1 MRVFL
6 LALCAFVVPASALA
20 QSASPLPTGKLPDT
34 VKPIAYRLDMTILP
48 ERERFS
54 GHTEID
60 VELKQPAASIF
71 MHGRDLKVSRAVV
84 KIGKR
89 ETPVTFTQKS
99 PTGLAQ
105 VDFGRTIPA
114 GKLTLKFDYNAAF
127 AGGPSGLYRIKVG
140 DDWYSWSQFE
150 SIDARAAFPSFDQP
164 GYKTPFTVSV
174 TTKPGFVAVSNA
186 PEQGKPLSAG
196 KLVKHRFAPT
206 EPLPTYLVA
215 FVTGPFVTVQG
226 TVPATPQ
233 RPKPLPLR
241 IVGTKPYAGQMAYAL
256 EGSKKIVALLE
267 HYFDQ
272 PFPYP
277 KLDQI
282 GSPVMP
288 GAMENAGADIYG
300 DGILFVDEDS
310 PTEDKQTF
318 GMVVAHELSHQW
330 FGDVVTPAWWD
341 DIWLNESFANWMG
354 YRIGNEWRPDLN
366 IGVSA
371 IDEAFD
377 AMQIDALAAGRPIHE
392 KITNDANIDAAF
404 DQITYG
410 KGGQVVAM
418 IAAYLGEEKFRDGVR
433 LHMQRYHHGN
443 ATTDQF
449 FDSLASA
456 AHDPRVLA
464 SLRSF
469 VDQQG
474 VPVVALKRDGD
485 ALTASQSRYA
495 YFGSNLP
502 ATQWIVPV
510 CVRRAAVRSCTLL
523 DKPSGAIEAK
533 GDGVIVPNAGGW
545 GYYRFDMDPAEWNA
559 LIAAAPTLPEGEA
572 LAVTDSLWASFYAG
586 KAKYPQLVAL
596 ARAMAAHPASNAA
609 LDNGTRLRGMLR
621 RGLISDA
628 ALPAYRKLIADIYGP
643 KLAQLGFDPTVGAHA
658 SDTPDRKKLRSDM
671 VQLVAGAGGDAAVR
685 AKLTAAA
692 DAYLAGDAKALD
704 PQFGQL
710 ALSLDIED
718 KGVPLAKAVAEK
730 GLAGQDP
737 MLRQAAFQAIGNS
750 GNPDVARWFLNEFK
764 DPRLPQVGRLY
775 ATASFLGSAKTRD
788 IASDYMLTNFDTF
801 SKAAGGGGIF
811 SARAAQMFNVLCTNE
826 AADAVDAKL
835 RPQLAND
842 STLDLDRALEAIRN
856 CARFKDAKASEVS
869 AAVLAAK

>member
-1 MRVFL
+1 MRVLL
-6 LALCAFVVPASALA
+6 LALCAFVLPASALA
-20 QSASPLPTGKLPDT
+20 QSTAFPTGKLPDT
-34 VKPIAYRLDMTILP
+34 VKPIAYRLDMTIVP
-48 ERERFS
+48 EQERFA
-54 GHTEID
+54 GHAEID
-60 VELKQPAASIF
+60 VELKRPAASIF
-71 MHGRDLKVSRAVV
+71 LHGRDLKIGKAVV
-84 KIGKR
+84 KIGKK

-105 VDFGRTIPA
+105 LDFGRTLQA
-114 GKLTLKFDYNAAF
+114 GRMTLKFDYDAAF
-127 AGGPSGLYRIKVG
+127 GDGPSGIYRIKVG
-140 DDWYSWSQFE
+140 EDWYSWSQFQ
-150 SIDARAAFPSFDQP
+150 SIDARAAFPSFDEP

-174 TTKPGFVAVSNA
+174 TTRPGFVAVSNA
-186 PEQGKPLSAG
+186 AEQGRPQAVG
-196 KLVKHRFAPT
+196 KLVRHRFAAT

-215 FVTGPFVTVQG
+215 FVVGPFVTAEG

-233 RPKPLPLR
+233 RSKPLPLR
-241 IVGTKPYAGQMAYAL
+241 IVGTKPYAGQMQFAL

-267 HYFDQ
+267 KYFDQ

-300 DGILFVDEDS
+300 DGILFGDETS
-310 PTEDKQTF
+310 PGEDKQTF

-377 AMQIDALAAGRPIHE
+377 AMQIDALGAGRPIHQR
-392 KITNDANIDAAF
+392 ITRDAEIDATF

-433 LHMQRYHHGN
+433 LHMQRYRHGN

-456 AHDPRVLA
+456 AHDPRVLE

-474 VPVVALKRDGD
+474 VPVVTLKRDGE
-485 ALTASQSRYA
+485 ALTASQARYA
-495 YFGSNLP
+495 SFGSNLP

-523 DKPSGAIEAK
+523 DKPSGTIEAK
-533 GDGVIVPNAGGW
+533 GDGVVVPNAGGW
-545 GYYRFDMDPAEWNA
+545 GYYRFDMDPADWSA

-586 KAKYPQLVAL
+586 KANFAQLAAL
-596 ARAMAAHPASNAA
+596 ARSMAAHPAEKAA
-609 LDNGTRLRGMLR
+609 LDNGERLRGLLR
-621 RGLISDA
+621 RGLISDT
-628 ALPAYRKLIADIYGP
+628 ALPDYRKLIVDIYGP
-643 KLAQLGFDPTVGAHA
+643 KLAQLGFDPAAGGHA
-658 SDTPDRKKLRSDM
+658 DTPDRKKLRGD
-671 VQLVAGAGGDAAVR
+671 LVELVGGTGGDPAVR
-685 AKLTAAA
+685 GKLIAAA
-692 DAYLAGDAKALD
+692 DAYLAGNAAALD
-704 PQFGQL
+704 PDFALL
-710 ALSLDIED
+710 ALSLDVEE
-718 KGVPLAKAVAEK
+718 KGVPLAKAIAEK

-737 MLRQAAFQAIGNS
+737 MLHEIGFEAIGAS
-750 GNPDVARWFLNEFK
+750 ANPEVTRWYLSEFK
-764 DPRLPQVGRLY
+764 DPRLSQGARLRV
-775 ATASFLGSAKTRD
+775 ATSLLGSPRTRD
-788 IASDYMLTNFDTF
+788 IASDYVLASFDT
-801 SKAAGGGGIF
+801 KASGGGIF
-811 SARAAQMFNVLCTNE
+811 ASRTSRVFNVLCTNA
-826 AADAVDAKL
+826 AADAVNAKL
-835 RPQLAND
+835 RPQMAND
-842 STLDLDRALEAIRN
+842 STLGLDRTLETIRN
-856 CARFKDAKASEVS
+856 CARFRDAKAGEVS
-869 AAVLAAK
+869 AAVMGK

>member
-1 MRVFL
+1 MRFFL
-6 LALCAFVVPASALA
+6 FALCAFVLPASALA
-20 QSASPLPTGKLPDT
+20 QSALPTGKLPDM
-34 VKPIAYRLDMTILP
+34 VKPLAYRLDMTILP
-48 ERERFS
+48 ERERFA
-54 GHTEID
+54 GHAEID

-71 MHGRDLKVSRAVV
+71 LHGRGLKVAKAVV
-84 KIGKR
+84 KIGKK
-89 ETPVTFTQKS
+89 ETPVTFTQKT
-99 PTGLAQ
+99 PWGLAQ
-105 VDFGRTIPA
+105 LDFGRTVPA
-114 GKLTLKFDYNAAF
+114 GKLTLKFDYDAAF
-127 AGGPSGLYRIKVG
+127 GSSPSGMYRIKVE

-150 SIDARAAFPSFDQP
+150 SIDARAAFPSFDEP

-186 PEQGKPLSAG
+186 AEQGKPLAAG
-196 KLVKHRFAPT
+196 KLVKHRFAAT

-215 FVTGPFVTVQG
+215 FVVGPFVTVEG

-233 RPKPLPLR
+233 RAKPLPLR
-241 IVGTKPYAGQMAYAL
+241 IVGTKPYAGQMQYAL

-267 HYFDQ
+267 KYFDQ

-300 DGILFVDEDS
+300 DGILFVDENS
-310 PTEDKQTF
+310 PTEDKRTF

-354 YRIGNEWRPDLN
+354 YRIGNEWRPDLD

-371 IDEAFD
+371 IDEAFE
-377 AMQIDALAAGRPIHE
+377 AMQIDALGAGRPIHQR
-392 KITNDANIDAAF
+392 ITRDVDIDAAF

-410 KGGQVVAM
+410 KGGQVVGM

-456 AHDPRVLA
+456 AHDPRVLE

-474 VPVVALKRDGD
+474 MPVVRLKREGD
-485 ALTASQSRYA
+485 VLTASQSRYA
-495 YFGSNLP
+495 SFGSNLP
-502 ATQWIVPV
+502 AGQWIIPV

-523 DKPSGAIEAK
+523 DKPGGTIEAK

-545 GYYRFDMDPAEWNA
+545 GYYRFDLDPADWSA

-586 KAKYPQLVAL
+586 KARFPQIAAL
-596 ARAMAAHPASNAA
+596 ARSMAAHPASNAA
-609 LDNGTRLRGMLR
+609 LDNGERLRDLQR
-621 RGLISDA
+621 SGLISDA

-643 KLAQLGFDPTVGAHA
+643 KLAQIGFDPAVDAHA
-658 SDTPDRKKLRSDM
+658 SDNPDRQKLRSEL
-671 VQLVAGAGGDAAVR
+671 VELVAGAGGDPAVR
-685 AKLTAAA
+685 GKLIAAA

-704 PQFGQL
+704 AEFAQL
-710 ALSLDIED
+710 ALSLDVAD
-718 KGVPLAKAVAEK
+718 KGVPLAKAIAEK
-730 GLAGQDP
+730 GLAGEDP
-737 MLRQAAFQAIGNS
+737 LLREIAFPAIGNS
-750 GNPDVARWFLNEFK
+750 GNPEVARWFLSEFK
-764 DPRLPQVGRLY
+764 DPRLLPGVRQRT
-775 ATASFLGSAKTRD
+775 ATSFLGSPRTRD
-788 IASDYMLTNFDTF
+788 LASAYMLANLDT
-801 SKAAGGGGIF
+801 KAGGGGIF
-811 SARAAQMFNVLCTNE
+811 GSRSARMFNGLCTN
-826 AADAVDAKL
+826 AGADAVDAKL

-842 STLDLDRALEAIRN
+842 SALGLDRTVEAIRN
-856 CARFKDAKASEVS
+856 CARFRDAKAGEVS
-869 AAVLAAK
+869 AVVMGK

>member
-6 LALCAFVVPASALA
+6 LALCAFVLPASALA
-20 QSASPLPTGKLPDT
+20 QTAPPLPTGQLPDT
-34 VKPIAYRLDMTILP
+34 VKPIAYRVDMTILP
-48 ERERFS
+48 EQERFS

-60 VELKQPAASIF
+60 VELKQAASSIF
-71 MHGRDLKVSRAVV
+71 LHGRDLKVSKAVV

-99 PTGLAQ
+99 PQGLAQ
-105 VDFGRTIPA
+105 LDFGRTIPA
-114 GKLTLKFDYNAAF
+114 GRLTLKFDHEAAF
-127 AGGPSGLYRIKVG
+127 GDGPSGLYRIKVG
-140 DDWYSWSQFE
+140 DDWYSWSQFQ

-164 GYKTPFTVSV
+164 GYKTPFTVSI
-174 TTKPGFVAVSNA
+174 TTRPGLVAVSNA
-186 PEQGKPLSAG
+186 AEQGIPLSAG

-215 FVTGPFVTVQG
+215 FVTGPFVTLDG

-267 HYFDQ
+267 SYFNQ

-300 DGILFVDEDS
+300 DGILFVDEDA
-310 PTEDKQTF
+310 PTENKQTF

-377 AMQIDALAAGRPIHE
+377 AMQLDALAAGRPIHE
-392 KITNDANIDAAF
+392 KITSDAHIDAAF

-474 VPVVALKRDGD
+474 VPLVTLKRQGD
-485 ALTASQSRYA
+485 AFTASQSRYA
-495 YFGSNLP
+495 NFGTNLP

-523 DKPSGAIEAK
+523 DTPSGAIEAK
-533 GDGVIVPNAGGW
+533 GDGVVVPNAGGW
-545 GYYRFDMDPAEWNA
+545 GYYRFDMDPADWSA

-586 KAKYPQLVAL
+586 KAKFPQLAAL
-596 ARAMAAHPASNAA
+596 ARSMAAHPASNAA
-609 LDNGTRLRGMLR
+609 LDNGVRLRGLLR

-628 ALPAYRKLIADIYGP
+628 ALPAYRKLIDGIYGP
-643 KLAQLGFDPTVGAHA
+643 KLAELGFDPAAGAHKA
-658 SDTPDRKKLRSDM
+658 DTPDRRKLRSDM
-671 VQLVAGAGGDAAVR
+671 VQLLAVAGGDAAVR
-685 AKLTAAA
+685 GKLTKAA
-692 DAYLAGDAKALD
+692 DAYLTGDAKALD
-704 PQFGQL
+704 PQFAQL
-710 ALSLDIED
+710 ALSLDVEE
-718 KGVPLAKAVAEK
+718 KGVPLAKTVAEK

-737 MLRQAAFQAIGNS
+737 LLRQIAFQAIAAS
-750 GNPDVARWFLNEFK
+750 GNPEVARWFLNDFK
-764 DPRLPQVGRLY
+764 DPRLPQMGRLY
-775 ATASFLGSAKTRD
+775 ATAGFLGSAKTRD
-788 IASDYMLTNFDTF
+788 IASDYMLSNFDTF
-801 SKAAGGGGIF
+801 SKASGGGGIF
-811 SARAAQMFNVLCTNE
+811 SARAAQMFNGLCTVE
-826 AADAVDAKL
+826 AADAVSAKL

-869 AAVLAAK
+869 AGLMGK

>member
-1 MRVFL
+1 MRVL
-6 LALCAFVVPASALA
+6 LLVLCAFIFPASALA
-20 QSASPLPTGKLPDT
+20 QSTALPTGKLPDT
-34 VKPIAYRLDMTILP
+34 VRPIAYRLDMTIVP
-48 ERERFS
+48 DRERFT
-54 GHTEID
+54 GHAEID
-60 VELKQPAASIF
+60 VELKRPAASIF
-71 MHGRDLKVSRAVV
+71 LHGRDLKVSKAVV

-89 ETPVTFTQKS
+89 ETRVTFTQKS

-105 VDFGRTIPA
+105 VDFGRTLPA
-114 GKLTLKFDYNAAF
+114 GRMTLKFDYTAAF
-127 AGGPSGLYRIKVG
+127 GDGPSGIYRIKVG

-150 SIDARAAFPSFDQP
+150 SIDARAAFPSFDEP

-186 PEQGKPLSAG
+186 AEQGKPRAAG
-196 KLVKHRFAPT
+196 KLVRHRFAAT

-215 FVTGPFVTVQG
+215 FVVGPFVTLEG

-233 RPKPLPLR
+233 RARALPLR
-241 IVGTKPYAGQMAYAL
+241 IVGTRPYAGQMQFAL

-267 HYFDQ
+267 KYFNQ

-300 DGILFVDEDS
+300 DGILFVDEAAPS
-310 PTEDKQTF
+310 EDKQLF

-341 DIWLNESFANWMG
+341 DLWLNESFANWMG

-377 AMQIDALAAGRPIHE
+377 AMQIDALGAGRAIHQR
-392 KITNDANIDAAF
+392 ITKDQDIDAAF

-418 IAAYLGEEKFRDGVR
+418 IAAYLGEERFRDGVR

-443 ATTDQF
+443 ATTEQF

-456 AHDPRVLA
+456 AHDPRVLE

-474 VPVVALKRDGD
+474 MPVVTLKREGD
-485 ALTASQSRYA
+485 ALTASQARYA
-495 YFGSNLP
+495 SFGSNLP
-502 ATQWIVPV
+502 AEQWIIPV
-510 CVRRAAVRSCTLL
+510 CVRRTAVRSCTLL
-523 DKPSGAIEAK
+523 DKPSGMIEAK
-533 GDGVIVPNAGGW
+533 GDGVVVPNAGGW
-545 GYYRFDMDPAEWNA
+545 GYYRFDMDPADWAA

-586 KAKYPQLVAL
+586 KARFAQLAAL
-596 ARAMAAHPASNAA
+596 ARSMAAHPADKAA
-609 LDNGTRLRGMLR
+609 LDNGERLHEMLR
-621 RGLISDA
+621 RGLISAA
-628 ALPAYRKLIADIYGP
+628 ALPAHRKLIAGIYGP
-643 KLAQLGFDPTVGAHA
+643 KLARLGFDPAADAYA
-658 SDTPDRKKLRSDM
+658 SDTPDRKKLRSDL
-671 VQLVAGAGGDAAVR
+671 VELVAGGDPEVR
-685 AKLTAAA
+685 SRLIAAA

-704 PQFGQL
+704 PEFAQL
-710 ALSLDIED
+710 ALALDIEE
-718 KGVPLAKAVAEK
+718 KGLPLAKALADK
-730 GLAGQDP
+730 GLGGADP
-737 MLRQAAFQAIGNS
+737 MLLESAFHAIGKA
-750 GNPDVARWFLNEFK
+750 GNPEVARWFLTEFK
-764 DPRLPQVGRLY
+764 DPRLPRAVRQYTTMDL
-775 ATASFLGSAKTRD
+775 LGSPGTRD
-788 IASDYMLTNFDTF
+788 MATDYMLANFDIF
-801 SKAAGGGGIF
+801 SKGGGGGIF
-811 SARAAQMFNVLCTNE
+811 SSRAGQKFNVLCTKA
-826 AADAVDAKL
+826 AADTVNAKL
-835 RPQLAND
+835 RPQLANE
-842 STLDLDRALEAIRN
+842 STLGLDRTLEAIRN
-856 CARFKDAKASEVS
+856 CARFKDAKATEVS
-869 AAVLAAK
+869 AAVMGK

>member
-6 LALCAFVVPASALA
+6 LALCAFVLPASALA
-20 QSASPLPTGKLPDT
+20 QPPAPLPTGKLPDT
-34 VKPIAYRLDMTILP
+34 VKPVAYRLDMTILP

-54 GHTEID
+54 GHAEID
-60 VELKQPAASIF
+60 IELKQPAAWIYL
-71 MHGRDLKVSRAVV
+71 HGRDLKVAKAVV
-84 KIGKR
+84 KIGKK
-89 ETPVTFTQKS
+89 ETSATFTQKS
-99 PTGLAQ
+99 PSGLAQ
-105 VDFGRTIPA
+105 LDFGRTLPA
-114 GKLTLKFDYNAAF
+114 GRMTLKFDYDAAF
-127 AGGPSGLYRIKVG
+127 GDGPSGLYRIKVAE
-140 DDWYSWSQFE
+140 DWYSWSQFE

-174 TTKPGFVAVSNA
+174 TTRPGFVAVSNA
-186 PEQGKPLSAG
+186 PEQGTPLRMG
-196 KLVKHRFAPT
+196 NLVKHRFAAT

-215 FVTGPFVTVQG
+215 FVTGPFVTLQG
-226 TVPATPQ
+226 SVPATPQ
-233 RPKPLPLR
+233 RAKPLPLR
-241 IVGTKPYAGQMAYAL
+241 IVGTKPYAGQMTYAL

-300 DGILFVDEDS
+300 DGILFAGEESSTDE
-310 PTEDKQTF
+310 KQLF

-341 DIWLNESFANWMG
+341 DLWLNESFANWMG

-371 IDEAFD
+371 IDEAFE
-377 AMQIDALAAGRPIHE
+377 AMQIDALAAGRPIHQR
-392 KITNDANIDAAF
+392 ITKDADIDAAF

-433 LHMQRYHHGN
+433 LHMRRYHHGN

-456 AHDPRVLA
+456 AHDPRVLE

-474 VPVVALKRDGD
+474 MPVVTLKRDGG
-485 ALTASQSRYA
+485 AIVARQARYA
-495 YFGSNLP
+495 SFGSNLP

-523 DKPSGAIEAK
+523 DKPEGAIEAK

-545 GYYRFDMDPAEWNA
+545 GYYRFDMDPADWKA

-586 KAKYPQLVAL
+586 KARFPQLAAL
-596 ARAMAAHPASNAA
+596 ARSMAAHPASNAA
-609 LDNGTRLRGMLR
+609 LDNGERLRDLLGQGMI
-621 RGLISDA
+621 GDA
-628 ALPAYRKLIADIYGP
+628 ALPAYRKLIADIYAP
-643 KLAQLGFDPTVGAHA
+643 KLAALGFDPSEGAYA
-658 SDTPDRKKLRSDM
+658 SEGPDRQKLRGEL
-671 VQLVAGAGGDAAVR
+671 VALVAGAGGDAAVR
-685 AKLTAAA
+685 GKLIAAA
-692 DAYLAGDAKALD
+692 EAYLAGNAAALD
-704 PQFGQL
+704 PQFAQL
-710 ALSLDIED
+710 ALSLAIERD
-718 KGVPLAKAVAEK
+718 GVALAKRVAEK
-730 GLAGQDP
+730 GLGGADP
-737 MLRQAAFQAIGNS
+737 ILHEAALPAIGDS
-750 GNPDVARWFLNEFK
+750 GNAAVAHWFVDDFR
-764 DPRLPQVGRLY
+764 DPRLSQGQRR
-775 ATASFLGSAKTRD
+775 ATLTRFLASPRTRD
-788 IASDYMLTNFDTF
+788 VASASLLGG
-801 SKAAGGGGIF
+801 SEGGAKASGGIF
-811 SARAAQMFNVLCTNE
+811 ASQSARKFNVLCTNA

-835 RPQLAND
+835 RPQLGNASSLGLD
-842 STLDLDRALEAIRN
+842 RTLDTIRN
-856 CARFKDAKASEVS
+856 CARFRDAKSAEVN
-869 AAVLAAK
+869 AAVLAR

>member
-6 LALCAFVVPASALA
+6 LALCAFVLPASALA
-20 QSASPLPTGKLPDT
+20 QSVSPLPTGKLPDT
-34 VKPIAYRLDMTILP
+34 VKPIAYRLDMTIVP
-48 ERERFS
+48 ERERFT
-54 GHTEID
+54 GHAEID
-60 VELKQPAASIF
+60 VELKQAAASIF
-71 MHGRDLKVSRAVV
+71 LHGRDLNVSKAVV

-89 ETPVTFTQKS
+89 ETPVTFTQKT
-99 PTGLAQ
+99 PLGLAQ
-105 VDFGRTIPA
+105 LDFGRTLQP
-114 GKLTLKFDYNAAF
+114 GKLTLKFDYDAAF
-127 AGGPSGLYRIKVG
+127 GDGPSGIYRIKVEE
-140 DDWYSWSQFE
+140 DWYSWSQFQ
-150 SIDARAAFPSFDQP
+150 SIDARAAFPSFDEP
-164 GYKTPFTVSV
+164 GYKTPFTVTV

-186 PEQGKPLSAG
+186 AEQGVPLRAG
-196 KLVKHRFAPT
+196 KLVKHRFAAT

-215 FVTGPFVTVQG
+215 FVTGPFVTLEG
-226 TVPATPQ
+226 NVPATAQ
-233 RPKPLPLR
+233 RPRPLPLR

-267 HYFDQ
+267 SYFNQ

-300 DGILFVDEDS
+300 DGILFVDEAS

-377 AMQIDALAAGRPIHE
+377 AMQIDALAAGRPIHQR
-392 KITNDANIDAAF
+392 IVNDADIDATF

-443 ATTDQF
+443 ASTDQF

-456 AHDPRVLA
+456 AHDPRVLE

-474 VPVVALKRDGD
+474 MPVVTLKRDGNG
-485 ALTASQSRYA
+485 LTASQSRYA
-495 YFGSNLP
+495 NFGSNLP

-523 DKPSGAIEAK
+523 DKPNGAIEAK
-533 GDGVIVPNAGGW
+533 GDVVVVPNAGGW
-545 GYYRFDMDPAEWNA
+545 GYYRFDMDPADWSA

-586 KAKYPQLVAL
+586 KARFPQLAAL
-596 ARAMAAHPASNAA
+596 ARSMAGHPASNAA
-609 LDNGTRLRGMLR
+609 LDNGTRLRKLLR
-621 RGLISDA
+621 SGLISDA
-628 ALPAYRKLIADIYGP
+628 ALPAYRKLIVDLYAP
-643 KLAQLGFDPTVGAHA
+643 KLAQLGFDPAVGAHA
-658 SDTPDRKKLRSDM
+658 SDSPDEQKLRGDM
-671 VQLVAGAGGDAAVR
+671 VQLVAATGSDAALR
-685 AKLTAAA
+685 GKLVAAA
-692 DAYLAGDAKALD
+692 EAYLGGDAKALD
-704 PQFGQL
+704 PQFAQI
-710 ALSLDIED
+710 ALSLAIED
-718 KGVPLAKAVAEK
+718 KGVPMAKAVAEK
-730 GLAGQDP
+730 GLGGHDGALGQV
-737 MLRQAAFQAIGNS
+737 AFPAIGGS
-750 GNPDVARWFLNEFK
+750 GNAEVARWFFNDLK
-764 DPRLPQVGRLY
+764 DPRLPQARRLY
-775 ATASFLGSAKTRD
+775 TAASFLGSPRTRD
-788 IASDYMLTNFDTF
+788 IASDYMLRNFDTF
-801 SKAAGGGGIF
+801 SQASGGGGIF
-811 SARAAQMFNVLCTNE
+811 SVRASQMFNVLCSNE
-826 AADAVDAKL
+826 QADAVDAKL
-835 RPQLAND
+835 RPQLVNG
-842 STLDLDRALEAIRN
+842 STLGLDRAVEAIRN
-856 CARFKDAKASEVS
+856 CARFKDAKANEVS
-869 AAVLAAK
+869 AAVMGK

>member
-6 LALCAFVVPASALA
+6 LALCAFVLPASALA
-20 QSASPLPTGKLPDT
+20 QTAALPTGKLPDM
-34 VKPIAYRLDMTILP
+34 VKPLAYRLDMTILP
-48 ERERFS
+48 ERERFA
-54 GHTEID
+54 GHAEID

-71 MHGRDLKVSRAVV
+71 MHGRELKVTRAVV

-89 ETPVTFTQKS
+89 ETPVTFTQKT
-99 PTGLAQ
+99 PWGLAQ
-105 VDFGRTIPA
+105 LDFGRTLPA
-114 GKLTLKFDYNAAF
+114 GKLTLKFDYDAAF
-127 AGGPSGLYRIKVG
+127 GSSPSGMYRIKVEN
-140 DDWYSWSQFE
+140 DWYSWSQFQ
-150 SIDARAAFPSFDQP
+150 SIDARAAFPSFDEP

-186 PEQGKPLSAG
+186 AERGKPLAAG
-196 KLVKHRFAPT
+196 RLVKHRFAAT

-215 FVTGPFVTVQG
+215 FVVGPFVTLEG
-226 TVPATPQ
+226 SVPATPQ

-241 IVGTKPYAGQMAYAL
+241 IVGTKPYAGQMQYAL

-267 HYFDQ
+267 KYFDQ

-300 DGILFVDEDS
+300 DGILFVGENS
-310 PTEDKQTF
+310 PTDDRQLF

-341 DIWLNESFANWMG
+341 DLWLNESFANWMG

-371 IDEAFD
+371 IEEAFD
-377 AMQIDALAAGRPIHE
+377 AMQIDALGAGRPIHQR
-392 KITNDANIDAAF
+392 ITKDVDIDAAF

-410 KGGQVVAM
+410 KGGQVVGM

-433 LHMQRYHHGN
+433 LHMRRYHHGN

-456 AHDPRVLA
+456 AHDPRVLE

-474 VPVVALKRDGD
+474 MPVVTLKRAGD
-485 ALTASQSRYA
+485 ALIASQSRYA
-495 YFGSNLP
+495 SFGSNLP
-502 ATQWIVPV
+502 AEQWIIPV

-523 DKPSGAIEAK
+523 DKPGGAIEAK

-545 GYYRFDMDPAEWNA
+545 GYYRFDMDPADWSA

-586 KAKYPQLVAL
+586 KARFSQLAAL
-596 ARAMAAHPASNAA
+596 ARSMAAHPESNAA
-609 LDNGTRLRGMLR
+609 LDNAQRLRNLHRSGV
-621 RGLISDA
+621 ISDA

-643 KLAQLGFDPTVGAHA
+643 KLAQLGFDPAVDAHA
-658 SDTPDRKKLRSDM
+658 SDNPDRQKLRSEL
-671 VQLVAGAGGDAAVR
+671 VELVAGAGGDPVVR
-685 AKLTAAA
+685 SKLIAAA

-704 PQFGQL
+704 AEFAQL
-710 ALSLDIED
+710 ALSLDVAD
-718 KGVPLAKAVAEK
+718 KGVPLAKTIAEK
-730 GLAGQDP
+730 GLAGEDP
-737 MLRQAAFQAIGNS
+737 LLREIAFPAIGSS
-750 GNPDVARWFLNEFK
+750 GNPEVARWFLSEFQ
-764 DPRLPQVGRLY
+764 DPRLSQGRRTRT
-775 ATASFLGSAKTRD
+775 ATSLLGAPRTRD
-788 IASDYMLTNFDTF
+788 MASIYILANMDT
-801 SKAAGGGGIF
+801 KGGSGGIF
-811 SARAAQMFNVLCTNE
+811 ASRSSRMFNVLCTND

-842 STLDLDRALEAIRN
+842 SALELDRTVEAIRN
-856 CARFKDAKASEVS
+856 CARFRDAKASEVS
-869 AAVLAAK
+869 AAVMGE

>member
-1 MRVFL
+1 MRIFL
-6 LALCAFVVPASALA
+6 LALCAFVPASALA
-20 QSASPLPTGKLPDT
+20 QSAPPLPTGKLPDT

-48 ERERFS
+48 EQERFS
-54 GHTEID
+54 GHSEID
-60 VELKQPAASIF
+60 IDLKQPASSIF
-71 MHGRDLKVSRAVV
+71 MHGRDLKVSKAVV

-89 ETPVTFTQKS
+89 ESVVTFTQKT
-99 PTGLAQ
+99 PHGLAQ
-105 VDFGRTIPA
+105 LDFGRTLPA
-114 GKLTLKFDYNAAF
+114 GRMTLKFDYDAAF
-127 AGGPSGLYRIKVG
+127 GDGPSGLYRIKVG
-140 DDWYSWSQFE
+140 EDWYSWSQFQ
-150 SIDARAAFPSFDQP
+150 SIDARAAFPSFDEP

-174 TTKPGFVAVSNA
+174 TTRPGLVAVSNA
-186 PEQGKPLSAG
+186 PEQGKPVAAG
-196 KLVKHRFAPT
+196 KLVKHRFAAT

-215 FVTGPFVTVQG
+215 FVTGPFALLEG

-233 RPKPLPLR
+233 RTRPLPLR
-241 IVGTKPYAGQMAYAL
+241 IVATKPYAGQMQYAL
-256 EGSKKIVALLE
+256 DGSKKIVALLE
-267 HYFDQ
+267 SYFNQ

-300 DGILFVDEDS
+300 DGILFMDES
-310 PTEDKQTF
+310 APTEDKQTF
-318 GMVVAHELSHQW
+318 GMVVAHELAHQW

-377 AMQIDALAAGRPIHE
+377 AMQIDALGAGRPIHE

-433 LHMQRYHHGN
+433 LHMQRYHHDN

-449 FDSLASA
+449 FDSLATA

-474 VPVVALKRDGD
+474 VPVVTLKRDGD
-485 ALTASQSRYA
+485 NLTATQSRYA
-495 YFGSNLP
+495 WFGSNLP

-523 DKPSGAIEAK
+523 DKPSGTIEAK

-545 GYYRFDMDPAEWNA
+545 GYYRFDMDPADWRA

-586 KAKYPQLVAL
+586 KAQFPQLVAL
-596 ARAMAAHPASNAA
+596 ARSMAAHTAAKAA
-609 LDNGTRLRGMLR
+609 LDNGERLRGLLR

-628 ALPAYRKLIADIYGP
+628 ALPAFRKLIVDIYGP
-643 KLAQLGFDPTVGAHA
+643 RLAALGFDPAAGAHA
-658 SDTPDRKKLRSDM
+658 GDSPDKRKLRSDM
-671 VQLVAGAGGDAAVR
+671 VQLVAGAGGDPALR
-685 AKLTAAA
+685 GKLTAAA

-704 PQFGQL
+704 PQFGLL
-710 ALSLDIED
+710 ALGLDIED
-718 KGVPLAKAVAEK
+718 KGVPLAKTVADK
-730 GLAGQDP
+730 SLAGQDP
-737 MLRQAAFQAIGNS
+737 MLRQIAFQAIGSS
-750 GNPDVARWFLNEFK
+750 GNAEVARWFLNDFK
-764 DPRLPQVGRLY
+764 DPRLPQMGRLY
-775 ATASFLGSAKTRD
+775 ATASFLGSSRTRD
-788 IASDYMLTNFDTF
+788 IASDFMLSNFDSF
-801 SKAAGGGGIF
+801 SKASGGGGIF
-811 SARAAQMFNVLCTNE
+811 SSRAAQMFNVLCTN
-826 AADAVDAKL
+826 AGADAVDAKL

-842 STLDLDRALEAIRN
+842 STLGLDRAVESIRN
-856 CARFKDAKASEVS
+856 CARFKDAKAGEVS
-869 AAVLAAK
+869 AAVLGK

>member
-20 QSASPLPTGKLPDT
+20 QSAPPLPTGKLPDT
-34 VKPIAYRLDMTILP
+34 VTPIAYRLDMTILP

-71 MHGRDLKVSRAVV
+71 MHGRDLRVSKAVV

-196 KLVKHRFAPT
+196 KRVKHRFAPT

-474 VPVVALKRDGD
+474 VPVVTLKRDGD

-510 CVRRAAVRSCTLL
+510 CVRRTAVRSCTLL

-718 KGVPLAKAVAEK
+718 KGVPLAKTVAEK

-737 MLRQAAFQAIGNS
+737 MLRQVAFQAIGNS

-788 IASDYMLTNFDTF
+788 IASEYMLTNFDTF

-869 AAVLAAK
+869 AAVLGK